1 MELLDPHFTRPS
13 EIEVNLRGLCA
24 TIKSLLEDVKEGW
37 MRSHQCRGIGFCGEP
52 FLDQNNQLD
61 WKNDG
66 LASTMLSMG
75 ANILLSVD
83 NPVSLSIAAIHGQL
97 NMVESL
103 IKHDPTIINET
114 SDDTCTPIMV
124 EIVKFLLAQPGLDP
138 QKQSSYFSYDRI
150 RQLELGKK
158 LGEYDTH
165 KTPID
170 QALYDGNRE
179 LVQILL
185 ADIRVE
191 LSASSLTAA
200 ARGGNEDLIRLC
212 LLRCPQTFDSA
223 QEYVEDIGKL
233 GWLADKSRPNIAPA
247 VNKSQRRA
255 AAPRPKDVEAL
266 KQLNRYVESI
276 IHLGVLLGKD
286 RAGLIGYVDAS
297 YNDCEDRKSTEAFAL
312 YYAGCPIS
320 WLSRKESLAV
330 KSSTSAK
337 YVAFDVVVQ
346 ETMWLLKMLK
356 QLDMPQALPA
366 TLFTDSDNAHAI
378 MTTDNYAKGTK
389 WLEARYHFVRHTVR
403 EGIIRLEVIA
413 SEDNVAD
420 ALTKPLGREL
430 FVEMRDRLMSTS
442 EN

>member
-1 MELLDPHFTRPS
+1 
-13 EIEVNLRGLCA
+13 
-24 TIKSLLEDVKEGW
+24 
-37 MRSHQCRGIGFCGEP
+37 
-52 FLDQNNQLD
+52 
-61 WKNDG
+61 
-66 LASTMLSMG
+66 MLSMG

-83 NPVSLSIAAIHGQL
+83 NSVPLSIAAIHGQL

-114 SDDTCTPIMV
+114 SDDTCTPIMGATIKGHV

-138 QKQSSYFSYDRI
+138 QKQSSYFSYDKI
-150 RQLELGKK
+150 HQLELGKK
-158 LGEYDTH
+158 LGEYDTY

-212 LLRCPQTFDSA
+212 LLRYPQTFDPA

-233 GWLADKSRPNIAPA
+233 GWLADKSRPNIALA
-247 VNKSQRRA
+247 VNKLQRRA

-266 KQLNRYVESI
+266 KQLNRYVEGI
-276 IHLGVLLGKD
+276 IHLGILLGKD
-286 RAGLIGYVDAS
+286 RTGLIGYVDAS
-297 YNDCEDRKSTEAFAL
+297 YNDCEDGKSTEAFVL

-320 WLSRKESLAV
+320 WLSRKESLVV
-330 KSSTSAK
+330 KSSTSAE

-356 QLDMPQALPA
+356 QLDMPQALPV

-413 SEDNVAD
+413 SEHNVAD
-420 ALTKPLGREL
+420 TLTKPLGREL